1 MFFVQSDSVEE
12 ARENVSS
19 NTKNINLKCVIETKA
34 ANCVSK
40 NLTPA

>member
-1 MFFVQSDSVEE
+1 MFFVQSDSVE

-19 NTKNINLKCVIETKA
+19 NTKNMNRKCVIENKA